1 LIATQPSLGE
11 RIPWFPDEIVFS
23 WCSRYHHLAVNGLA
37 AATCTQLFGGRRRG
51 VVHDFPDAIG
61 TLAHR
66 AAGSLGTA
74 QQIVRDRTLLCFYAP
89 FRGPSLVD
97 RAQAQMIQG
106 PVGHLK
112 YQLGLLTS
120 GLGAAHPLKACP
132 ACMTSDQR
140 EYGVAHWRLAHQLPS
155 SWFCPIHGEP
165 LLVSPLKLNQRAR
178 FQWALPA
185 DAGLMPWGAAQ
196 APATCRDV
204 GRRMAR
210 IGPALCGLPTGR
222 LSSAKS
228 IARAL
233 QIGLSR
239 KGAEGSSGRVCW
251 LALNLH
257 LHSHAAALSHLP
269 PFALQMDT
277 AAARAQVARILSGRA
292 LTHPLRYVAWIS
304 MVFDCLEDFI
314 DAYDASAPVVEKASS
329 TSTPSVGVQD
339 ERAAAAVLALLDGK
353 ESLTS
358 IAHRLAVDPATVAA
372 WSAKAGIAS
381 ARRPKKLIEARWLS
395 AIAMLSEGQPKA
407 DVARRT
413 GVAEVTVTRI
423 LRTVPGLQAR
433 WHEVQH
439 EAARAQA
446 RQAWLEI
453 AAAAAFLGRTAARRA
468 EPAAFA
474 WLYRND
480 RAWLQQQAARFSAA
494 PSGNGAVAR
503 QRRAD
508 ERYARGLSEAALNAG
523 PTMRVASL
531 RASDW
536 AITAPGLRKVLK
548 EPQRWPLTMEALRLM
563 LRGDLR
569 RSDLPTL
576 WELGQ

>member
-1 LIATQPSLGE
+1 MIATHASLGE
-11 RIPWFPDEIVFS
+11 RIPWLPDEILFS

-37 AATCTQLFGGRRRG
+37 AATCMQLFGGRRRG
-51 VVHDFPDAIG
+51 VAHDFPDAIG

-74 QQIVRDRTLLCFYAP
+74 QQIVRDRTLLGFYAP
-89 FRGPSLVD
+89 FRPPPVVE

-140 EYGVAHWRLAHQLPS
+140 EYGAAYWRLAHQLPS
-155 SWFCPIHGEP
+155 SWFCPIHEEP
-165 LLVSPLKLNQRAR
+165 LLVSPLKIDQRAR
-178 FQWALPA
+178 FQWTLPA
-185 DAGLMPWGAAQ
+185 GAELRPWGAAQ
-196 APATCRDV
+196 AIAICRDV

-210 IGPALCGLPTGR
+210 IGPALCGLSTGR
-222 LSSAKS
+222 LSSAKGIS
-228 IARAL
+228 RAL

-239 KGAEGSSGRVCW
+239 QGAVGPSGRVSW
-251 LALNLH
+251 LALDLH
-257 LHSHAAALSHLP
+257 LHSHAAALSQLP
-269 PFALQMDT
+269 PFALQMDAGT
-277 AAARAQVARILSGRA
+277 ARAQLSRILSGRA
-292 LTHPLRYVAWIS
+292 LTHPLRYVAWIC
-304 MVFDCLEDFI
+304 MMFDCLEDFV
-314 DAYDASAPVVEKASS
+314 DAYDVSAPVVAKAGW
-329 TSTPSVGVQD
+329 TSTPSVGVHD
-339 ERAAAAVLALLDGK
+339 ERAAAAVLALLDRK

-358 IAHRLAVDPATVAA
+358 VAHRLGVDPATVAA
-372 WSAKAGIAS
+372 WSAKGGIQP

-395 AIAMLSEGQPKA
+395 AIAMLSEGQAKA

-433 WHEVQH
+433 WHEVRH

-446 RQAWLEI
+446 RQAWLEV
-453 AAAAAFLGRTAARRA
+453 AAAAAFLGRTATRRA

-494 PSGNGAVAR
+494 PSGNGAVVR

-508 ERYARGLSEAALNAG
+508 ERYARGLSEAALATG
-523 PTMRVASL
+523 STMRIAL
-531 RASDW
+531 LGASDW
-536 AITAPGLRKVLK
+536 AITAPGLRKVLQD
-548 EPQRWPLTMEALRLM
+548 PQCWPRTIEALRLM
-563 LRGDLR
+563 LREDLR
-569 RSDLPTL
+569 LAELPLL